1 MYIFLKMLCDC
12 IFNGFG
18 GLAEWRD
25 PSPQSHTLLNEFC
38 GLLHIQYKQMFS
50 FIFCEKVCFIN
61 FYFAAQSQHP
71 GEYH

>member
-38 GLLHIQYKQMFS
+38 GLLHIQYKQMLK
-50 FIFCEKVCFIN
+50 FCEKFIVKS
-61 FYFAAQSQHP
+61 FVKSSIQTDVEFL
-71 GEYH
+71 